1 MHLTL
6 QAICRDTGSV
16 AWNICDYWHFQ
27 FEKSSLFFFSPMF
40 SMTDVWSLNI
50 TISLKVSYS
59 WHPAVQNT
67 LWFQI
72 NCCIISFHCI
82 STFLFF
88 FPLSWHWDKLPL
100 SFSQNVLPSLNENK
114 VPTNIQLH
122 MQCSHVMLNSTLGPH
137 VLIGHKMWTISSSF
151 FVWILPFWFC
161 P

>member
-6 QAICRDTGSV
+6 QAICRDTGPV

-27 FEKSSLFFFSPMF
+27 SEKSSLFFFF
-40 SMTDVWSLNI
+40 SNVFHDWCLISKYHNIFEGFLLLASSSSEHTMVSNQLLYNQFSLYFNI
-50 TISLKVSYS
+50 FV
-59 WHPAVQNT
+59 
-67 LWFQI
+67 
-72 NCCIISFHCI
+72 
-82 STFLFF
+82 F

-151 FVWILPFWFC
+151 FVWILPLWFC